1 MERIP
6 STASIVGIL
15 LILILSTSAPALSA
29 DLTLAW
35 DPNSEQGLD
44 GYGVYISSGN
54 YGPPYDLFGFVQLS
68 ELEDPDS
75 PSFVLTGLTP
85 GARYA
90 IALTAYDVD
99 GKESS
104 YSSPVCV
111 EIGVGQIQCAPLS
124 SDSSSSSGSG
134 GSGGSGGGGVCF
146 IASAAAGNG
155 VRPWVGVVLAFSP
168 AVLLCLNN
176 RFRR

>member
-6 STASIVGIL
+6 STASVVGIL
-15 LILILSTSAPALSA
+15 LFLLLSTSAPALSA

-35 DPNSEQGLD
+35 DPNSEQDLD

-75 PSFVLTGLTP
+75 PSFVVTGLTP

-90 IALTAYDVD
+90 IALTAYDVG
-99 GKESS
+99 GKESP

-111 EIGVGQIQCAPLS
+111 EVGVGQIQCAPLS
-124 SDSSSSSGSG
+124 SSSSPSSGSG
-134 GSGGSGGGGVCF
+134 GGGGGGVCF

-155 VRPWVGVVLAFSP
+155 ARPWVGVVLAFSS
-168 AVLLCLNN
+168 AFLLCPNN
-176 RFRR
+176 KYRR

>member
-15 LILILSTSAPALSA
+15 LLLILSTSAPALSA

-75 PSFVLTGLTP
+75 PSFVVTGLTP

-99 GKESS
+99 GKESP

-111 EIGVGQIQCAPLS
+111 EIGVGQIQCASLS
-124 SDSSSSSGSG
+124 SSSSSSSGGGGGGG
-134 GSGGSGGGGVCF
+134 GSGCF
-146 IASAAAGNG
+146 IASATAGNG
-155 VRPWVGVVLAFSP
+155 ARPWVGVVFAFSS

-176 RFRR
+176 KFRR

>member
-15 LILILSTSAPALSA
+15 LFLMLSTSAPALSA

-35 DPNSEQGLD
+35 DPNNEQNLD
-44 GYGVYISSGN
+44 GYGVYISSGSS
-54 YGPPYDLFGFVQLS
+54 GPPYDLFGFVQLS

-75 PSFVLTGLTP
+75 PSFVVTGLTP

-99 GKESS
+99 GKESP

-111 EIGVGQIQCAPLS
+111 EIGVGQVQCAPLS
-124 SDSSSSSGSG
+124 SSPAPSSGSG
-134 GSGGSGGGGVCF
+134 GGGGGGVCF

-155 VRPWVGVVLAFSP
+155 VRPWVGVVLAFSS